1 MADYDLGGSTGHAE
15 SLTPATTSG
24 EAGLPRI
31 AGSRP
36 VARLVARIPIS
47 VRTKLLVSF
56 ALIAT
61 LLVAVG
67 ALGLRVL
74 GQSNARVE
82 ALGTLQ
88 RRAATYQSL
97 QTQAQQLRQLLAVR
111 AAADPEQ
118 IRYAGGQTTAP
129 VDTGIACLLVDQSI
143 AAALSLL
150 GPATNET
157 RFGFEPPPGDRELL
171 RKIRATHAEFV
182 ATLDRMLVLDRANV
196 AKADRGAASREL
208 LTMAIAA
215 DNELGALTDQLA
227 TITRADTDA
236 LIAANAGSFTAS
248 RDLFVTVA
256 LGSVLLALLLGY
268 VLSLSLVDPIQRSEA
283 RLAEIAGG
291 DFSRH
296 VEVPNRDE
304 LGALALNLNRMND
317 ELRRLYEELETVS
330 RHKSEFLANM
340 SHELRTPLNAI
351 IGFSELLQ
359 EQHFGTL
366 NERQRGYVEDVRGA
380 GHDLLA
386 LINDILDLSKVE
398 AGRMELELTDVSLR
412 ATLESG
418 LTMHSEQ
425 AARDGVSL
433 GLRLEPEEIA
443 VRADERKI
451 RQVVFNLLSNAV
463 KLTPPGGRVDV
474 LALLTPDGVEVAVSD
489 TGPGIAAEDQGV
501 IFEEFRQARS
511 SSGRHPEGTGLGLPL
526 ARKLIELHGGRLWVE
541 SAPGEGST
549 FRFTLPLQPVA

>member
-1 MADYDLGGSTGHAE
+1 M
-15 SLTPATTSG
+15 
-24 EAGLPRI
+24 R
-31 AGSRP
+31 
-36 VARLVARIPIS
+36 
-47 VRTKLLVSF
+47 
-56 ALIAT
+56 
-61 LLVAVG
+61 
-67 ALGLRVL
+67 
-74 GQSNARVE
+74 
-82 ALGTLQ
+82 
-88 RRAATYQSL
+88 
-97 QTQAQQLRQLLAVR
+97 
-111 AAADPEQ
+111 
-118 IRYAGGQTTAP
+118 
-129 VDTGIACLLVDQSI
+129 
-143 AAALSLL
+143 
-150 GPATNET
+150 
-157 RFGFEPPPGDRELL
+157 
-171 RKIRATHAEFV
+171 EFV
-182 ATLDRMLVLDRANV
+182 ATLDRMLVLDRADMAN
-196 AKADRGAASREL
+196 AESRRL

-248 RDLFVTVA
+248 RELFVAVA

-304 LGALALNLNRMND
+304 LGSLALNLNRMND

-359 EQHFGTL
+359 QQRFGAL
-366 NERQRGYVEDVRGA
+366 NERQLGYVEDVRDA

-398 AGRMELELTDVSLR
+398 AGRMELELADVSLR
-412 ATLESG
+412 ATLENG

-425 AARDGVSL
+425 AARDGVAL

-443 VRADERKI
+443 IRADERKI

-463 KLTPPGGRVDV
+463 KLTPAGGRVDV

-489 TGPGIAAEDQGV
+489 TGPGIAAEDQDV

-511 SSGRHPEGTGLGLPL
+511 SSGRHAEGTGLGLPL